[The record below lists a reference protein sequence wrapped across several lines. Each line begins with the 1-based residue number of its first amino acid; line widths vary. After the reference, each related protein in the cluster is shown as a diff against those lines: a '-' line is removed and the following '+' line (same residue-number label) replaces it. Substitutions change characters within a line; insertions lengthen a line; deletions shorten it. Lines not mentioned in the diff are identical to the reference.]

1 MTGNCQVLKSSG
13 SFKECSFIFLSTLRF
28 YSIYNYIFIYLILTL
43 EREMASNPFQYSCL
57 ENPMDRGAWQ
67 AAVHGVSKSWL
78 QLKWLSMHARN
89 TDMLSC
95 IANKLISVWLSASP
109 TRFTEM
115 RECLLWLL
123 YPPQGCDVEE
133 NIYILKAQYKLK
145 PTTLNS
151 KYSQILALC
160 ESSDFLRGNKLRH
173 LLPSTMGD
181 IKELRWPF
189 SQGQEGERNPI
200 KRNLSLRYW
209 QTDIMHTL
217 LVTLGLTWNLWR
229 LRKKRLLAIGLQ
241 YQSSGIMN
249 IFSYMVFVRIK
260 GAKLA
265 LQSIWHAK
273 HYVSAWKT
281 AESLPRLL
289 FTPTPTSSW
298 AVCHVHW
305 LSALTFFSLIISYIF
320 RGSSPQVYLIS
331 KCISSIAN
339 VSFAFYIDFV
349 VFVILLFFPNVETC

>member
-13 SFKECSFIFLSTLRF
+13 SFKECSFIFLSTRRF

-78 QLKWLSMHARN
+78 QLKWLSMHACN
-89 TDMLSC
+89 TDILSC
-95 IANKLISVWLSASP
+95 IANKLLSVWLSASP

-160 ESSDFLRGNKLRH
+160 ESNDFLRGNK
-173 LLPSTMGD
+173 
-181 IKELRWPF
+181 IKTSPPWHY
-189 SQGQEGERNPI
+189 G
-200 KRNLSLRYW
+200 RY
-209 QTDIMHTL
+209 
-217 LVTLGLTWNLWR
+217 
-229 LRKKRLLAIGLQ
+229 
-241 YQSSGIMN
+241 
-249 IFSYMVFVRIK
+249 K
-260 GAKLA
+260 GAEVALFSGTGVGKKPHQEKPQSQVLA
-265 LQSIWHAK
+265 DRYHAHLVGQVRLDLEPVTFAKEKASSHRAPVSIKWDDEH
-273 HYVSAWKT
+273 
-281 AESLPRLL
+281 
-289 FTPTPTSSW
+289 
-298 AVCHVHW
+298 
-305 LSALTFFSLIISYIF
+305 IF
-320 RGSSPQVYLIS
+320 LYGFC
-331 KCISSIAN
+331 K
-339 VSFAFYIDFV
+339 D
-349 VFVILLFFPNVETC
+349 